1 VRQLLADATGKPVR
15 SARVEEPVLLGSA
28 MLAAVAGG
36 LFDSLP
42 SAMSAMSS
50 VSATY
55 RPDTGAIADLHDARF
70 GAFKQLQDLAR
81 RIR

>member
-1 VRQLLADATGKPVR
+1 MRRRRRP
-15 SARVEEPVLLGSA
+15 P
-28 MLAAVAGG
+28 GG
-36 LFDSLP
+36 LFDYLS

-55 RPDTGAIADLHDARF
+55 LPDTGAIADLHDARF
-70 GAFKQLQDLAR
+70 DAFRQLQDLAR